1 MWDFFLNNTE
11 IWILLIFLSIALV
24 FAYIFRNTYSWTKA
38 LGWVYIIWV
47 FLWAFILPFW
57 EYILAFTIVILS
69 IYESRKIL
77 VFWRFYN
84 ILLLLCLALLLWGY
98 SYSIISDIQVFL
110 SLFVLVAFSDIV
122 AYVVGKTFVWKKW
135 FTALSPNKTLS
146 WCLAQAI
153 FVIAWIYF
161 ITEIPI
167 FIAIIAGIFAPI
179 GDLIESFFKRKAH
192 IKDSADYIP
201 GHWGIL
207 DRIDSSLFLVNFL
220 LITSFLLTWNLQI

>member
-1 MWDFFLNNTE
+1 MWDFFINNTE
-11 IWILLIFLSIALV
+11 IGILLIFLSIALV
-24 FAYIFRNTYSWTKA
+24 FAYIFRNTYSWIKA
-38 LGWVYIIWV
+38 LGWAYIIGV

-57 EYILAFTIVILS
+57 EYILVFTIVILS

-77 VFWRFYN
+77 VFSKLTN
-84 ILLLLCLALLLWGY
+84 ILVLLCLLLLLWGY
-98 SYSIISDIQVFL
+98 SYSIISDIQVFF

-122 AYVVGKTFVWKKW
+122 AYLVGKTFVWKKW
-135 FTALSPNKTLS
+135 FTSLSPNKTLS

-153 FVIAWIYF
+153 FVIVWIYF

-167 FIAIIAGIFAPI
+167 FTAIIAGIFAPI
-179 GDLIESFFKRKAH
+179 GDLIESFFKRRAH

-207 DRIDSSLFLVNFL
+207 DRIDSSIFLINFISL
-220 LITSFLLTWNLQI
+220 YTILLTWSFQI